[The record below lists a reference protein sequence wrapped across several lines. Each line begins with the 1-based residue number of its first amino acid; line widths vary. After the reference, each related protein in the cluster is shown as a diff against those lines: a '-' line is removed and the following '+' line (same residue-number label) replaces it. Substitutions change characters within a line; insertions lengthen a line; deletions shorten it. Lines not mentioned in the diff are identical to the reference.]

1 VADPQE
7 SVAHLAFAAL
17 PHVAEAPLRALLE
30 VAALA
35 VAGLGVALG
44 LVQRVL
50 ARRDVSI
57 LKAETKM
64 FRTCYIYPSQ
74 FKLFVK
80 LFVTL
85 FVKLFVKPDDQ
96 KADVDKLGI
105 EGLEPLWLNKNFR
118 ETGSCCIEVLTP
130 RLGRWS
136 TQTCKVIL
144 G

>member
-1 VADPQE
+1 ML
-7 SVAHLAFAAL
+7 H
-17 PHVAEAPLRALLE
+17 
-30 VAALA
+30 
-35 VAGLGVALG
+35 
-44 LVQRVL
+44 
-50 ARRDVSI
+50 
-57 LKAETKM
+57 
-64 FRTCYIYPSQ
+64 YPSQ
-74 FKLFVK
+74 FK
-80 LFVTL
+80 L

-105 EGLEPLWLNKNFR
+105 EGTEEPLWLNMHFR

>member
-1 VADPQE
+1 MCSPIERDDVEAEPILENGLHLTSEEVDLRGRLALVSVADPQE

-57 LKAETKM
+57 LKGEKT
-64 FRTCYIYPSQ
+64 
-74 FKLFVK
+74 
-80 LFVTL
+80 
-85 FVKLFVKPDDQ
+85 
-96 KADVDKLGI
+96 
-105 EGLEPLWLNKNFR
+105 
-118 ETGSCCIEVLTP
+118 
-130 RLGRWS
+130 
-136 TQTCKVIL
+136 VIL
-144 G
+144 KHVTISLTVQAVCQAVCHAVCQAVCQA